1 MSALGFYQPS
11 SVLVTC
17 NQAERWDCGNQA
29 DKVLDLCRG
38 NQADKVLD
46 LCIEATRQTK
56 CWIYAVAIRQQ
67 SAIFIGWLPGRLC
80 AGLML

>member
-1 MSALGFYQPS
+1 MLTRMSALGFYQPN

-17 NQAERWDCGNQA
+17 NQAERWGFDNQT
-29 DKVLDLCRG
+29 DKVLDLYSG

-56 CWIYAVAIRQQ
+56 CWIYAVAIRQ
-67 SAIFIGWLPGRLC
+67 
-80 AGLML
+80 